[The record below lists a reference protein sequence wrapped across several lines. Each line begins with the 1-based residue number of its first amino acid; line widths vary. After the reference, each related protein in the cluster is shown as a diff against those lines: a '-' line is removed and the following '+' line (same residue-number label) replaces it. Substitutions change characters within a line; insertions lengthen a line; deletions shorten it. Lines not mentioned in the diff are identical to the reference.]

1 MTHAGAACSRC
12 VNACSLINSIAFT
25 KTRHVPYLNIEDQSW
40 LPACCTSGRG
50 VCSTNHP
57 HGLHLQTMW
66 CCLLQIGFSLA
77 PLLPSAWKDMAAW
90 VRVFSFS
97 FVVQVCEYTVQWNY
111 IWDIIFRLA
120 QWCIMKFALMMVSE
134 NDVRCDFH
142 LQERFLCLHMFIWK
156 GIDIWI
162 FAA

>member
-50 VCSTNHP
+50 VCSTDHP

-77 PLLPSAWKDMAAW
+77 PLLPSALKDMAAW
-90 VRVFSFS
+90 VHVFSFS
-97 FVVQVCEYTVQWNY
+97 FVVQVWSTLYSE
-111 IWDIIFRLA
+111 IIFETLYSDLLNGALLILHGVSADDGFWKWYTLWSASSRKFFVLA
-120 QWCIMKFALMMVSE
+120 YAVIREKV
-134 NDVRCDFH
+134 
-142 LQERFLCLHMFIWK
+142 
-156 GIDIWI
+156 
-162 FAA
+162 